1 MSTCPSTIQAMD
13 EGDAAMDELC
23 DMLAG
28 QPLWCGEENS
38 LILQCSFDVTRRI
51 LENMS
56 GHRREDT
63 ARHISEVKKRY
74 TTMLRAVPD
83 WLLCE
88 HLKPHVHKALE
99 DDDPATCLF
108 VIFYVDHELIR
119 LCNLS
124 TCELFVD
131 E

>member
-1 MSTCPSTIQAMD
+1 MD
-13 EGDAAMDELC
+13 GDDSVMDELC

-51 LENMS
+51 LEDMS
-56 GHRREDT
+56 GHREEDT

-74 TTMLRAVPD
+74 TTMLRAIPD

-88 HLKPHVHKALE
+88 HLKPHVHRALK
-99 DDDPATCLF
+99 DDNSVTCLLA
-108 VIFYVDHELIR
+108 IFYIDHELIR

-124 TCELFVD
+124 ACAIIED